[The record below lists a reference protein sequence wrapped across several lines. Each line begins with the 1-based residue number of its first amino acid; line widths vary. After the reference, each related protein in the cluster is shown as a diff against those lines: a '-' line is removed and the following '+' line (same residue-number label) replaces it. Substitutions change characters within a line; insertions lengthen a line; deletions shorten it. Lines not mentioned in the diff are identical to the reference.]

1 MPVYTTVEET
11 TTGDQLRSARLY
23 MGLSL
28 SEMAAATSYTK
39 AYLSHIET
47 GHRAV
52 TLDVLAAYER
62 VLGDGMKRRDLVH
75 PRLVKIDSRKDR
87 DRVLH
92 AVEAGD
98 PDVFAKGP
106 TSSSVDAVIAPN
118 LTEAGIRHFRTWA
131 TDGETSTLRA
141 NAISVLG
148 FLPGREN
155 AEVVVK
161 ALESDPKVRR
171 LCLASEVS
179 RLMQWDWETSLGVA
193 DDPTTAPAPKKLA
206 AKLAREAVDPK
217 DSESRWCAGYLLQH
231 MAPALGR

>member
-1 MPVYTTVEET
+1 MSTDET
-11 TTGDQLRSARLY
+11 ATGDQLRSARLY
-23 MGLSL
+23 MRLSL
-28 SEMAAATSYTK
+28 SEMADATAYTK
-39 AYLSHIET
+39 SYLGLVET
-47 GHRAV
+47 GRKPV

-75 PRLVKIDSRKDR
+75 PRLVKIDTREDR
-87 DRVLH
+87 DRVLR

-98 PDVFAKGP
+98 PDVFATGP
-106 TSSSVDAVIAPN
+106 TSSSVDSVIAPN
-118 LTEAGIRHFRTWA
+118 LTEDGIRNFRIWA
-131 TDGETSTLRA
+131 VEGKTSTLRA

-161 ALESDPKVRR
+161 ALEADPKVRR

-179 RLMQWDWETSLGVA
+179 RLMQWDWGTSLGVA